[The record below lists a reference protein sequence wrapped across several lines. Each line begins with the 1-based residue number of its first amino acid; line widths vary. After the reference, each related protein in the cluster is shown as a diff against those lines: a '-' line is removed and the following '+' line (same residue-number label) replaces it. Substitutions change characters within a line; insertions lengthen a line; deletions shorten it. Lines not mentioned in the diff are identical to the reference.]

1 MNIMKKFVSQSKN
14 DNNISS
20 STSQNQHQHQQS
32 SSSDTSLSLAHL
44 NKLFAEIKS
53 NAPQIGSTQQA
64 NEIYEQK
71 IYNLLPLFCKVI
83 YHLF

>member
-20 STSQNQHQHQQS
+20 STSQNQQHQQS
-32 SSSDTSLSLAHL
+32 LSSDTSLSLAHL

>member
-1 MNIMKKFVSQSKN
+1 MKKFVSQSKN

-20 STSQNQHQHQQS
+20 STSQYQHQQS
-32 SSSDTSLSLAHL
+32 SSSDASLSLAHL

>member
-20 STSQNQHQHQQS
+20 STSQYQHQQS
-32 SSSDTSLSLAHL
+32 SSSDASLSLAHL